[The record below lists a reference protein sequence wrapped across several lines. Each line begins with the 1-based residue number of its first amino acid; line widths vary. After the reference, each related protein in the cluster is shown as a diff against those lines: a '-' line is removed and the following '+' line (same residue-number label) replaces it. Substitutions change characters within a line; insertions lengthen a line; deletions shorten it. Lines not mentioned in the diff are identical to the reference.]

1 MVVFSD
7 ANDLTDF
14 HNCRT
19 EDWKLPLV
27 SIYVASL
34 YGIVCADFYP
44 AMFWTYVCMWCR
56 WQLELSLPQYRLTR

>member
-34 YGIVCADFYP
+34 YGIVCANFYP
-44 AMFWTYVCMWCR
+44 AMCLDICVYVVPMAA
-56 WQLELSLPQYRLTR
+56 